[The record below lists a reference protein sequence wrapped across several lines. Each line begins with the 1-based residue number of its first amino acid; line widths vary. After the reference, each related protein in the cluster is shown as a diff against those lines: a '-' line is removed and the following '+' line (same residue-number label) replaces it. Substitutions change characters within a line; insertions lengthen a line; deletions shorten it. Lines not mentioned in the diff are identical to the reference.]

1 MPKAAIIF
9 PDQLNFKPS
18 PINPQW
24 IISGTPDARCA
35 LLSTSADGLATSL
48 IWECAPGSFNWH
60 YDFDETVHFIE
71 GSVTIRDAA
80 GQTKTLGAGDIVVF
94 PAGSHAVWTVH
105 SRVRKIAV
113 CKRVLPRQLGAVIA
127 VLRAAKRVIKGAR
140 APASGA
146 LAPV

>member
-1 MPKAAIIF
+1 MSKPAIVF
-9 PDQLNFKPS
+9 PNQFNCKPS

-24 IISGTPDARCA
+24 IISGTPEARSVVLA
-35 LLSTSADGLATSL
+35 TSADGLATTV
-48 IWECAPGSFNWH
+48 IWECDPGSFNWY

-71 GSVTIRDAA
+71 GSVTIRDAV

-94 PAGSHAVWTVH
+94 PAGSHAIWTVH
-105 SRVRKIAV
+105 SRVRKVAV
-113 CKRVLPRQLGAVIA
+113 FKRVLPRQLGAVIA
-127 VLRAAKRVIKGAR
+127 ILRAVKRVIKGTK